1 MLIDRGFTVISD
13 EVADVTE
20 LYFLEVMAAIC
31 ETHDFRQEQKNSHS
45 LSKVVVPVDGDCV
58 LHEVRE
64 SRPAR
69 THCTFSHVREVN
81 RVADCLGRI

>member
-20 LYFLEVMAAIC
+20 LYILKVTAADC
-31 ETHDFRQEQKNSHS
+31 EAHDFRQKQMNSHS
-45 LSKVVVPVDGDCV
+45 LSKVVVPVNGECV
-58 LHEVRE
+58 LHKVRE

-69 THCTFSHVREVN
+69 THCTFSHVREVD
-81 RVADCLGRI
+81 RVADCLGKK